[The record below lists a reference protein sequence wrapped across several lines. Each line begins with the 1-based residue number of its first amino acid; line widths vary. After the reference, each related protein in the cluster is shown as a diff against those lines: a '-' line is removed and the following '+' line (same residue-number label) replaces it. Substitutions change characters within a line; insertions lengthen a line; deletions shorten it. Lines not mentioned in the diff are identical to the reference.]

1 MNKMNMNIFIVSLA
15 QEYQNKYLCI
25 VVAILC
31 APFVTATLFVSLGR
45 FFFNTG
51 LELSAVVVFN

>member
-1 MNKMNMNIFIVSLA
+1 MNIFIVSLA